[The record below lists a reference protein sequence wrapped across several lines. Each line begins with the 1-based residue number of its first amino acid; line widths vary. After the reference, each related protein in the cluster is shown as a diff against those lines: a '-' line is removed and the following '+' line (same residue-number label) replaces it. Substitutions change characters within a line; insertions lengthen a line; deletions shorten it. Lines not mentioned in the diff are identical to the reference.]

1 MIGKEDDGASQVA
14 LVVKNCLPMQE
25 TLEILSALGDQV
37 WHSSGISVQPSIDIS
52 ALIKVKAAIIEE
64 IDF

>member
-1 MIGKEDDGASQVA
+1 METVW
-14 LVVKNCLPMQE
+14 

-52 ALIKVKAAIIEE
+52 ALIKVKAAIIE
-64 IDF
+64 IGRAHV